1 MPSGSVQSVERAL
14 RLLSI
19 LGEAPASLSTLGERL
34 GITAPGATKILRT
47 LEELGLVRRGANRT
61 YRLAAGV
68 CGYARAYLRQ
78 VGLAGVARPAL
89 LDLSQATG
97 NPAILAV
104 LEGVDQVNVLRMDAA
119 LGALHPESELPERVG
134 PALPQATGRVLLAH
148 APAGVLAAHLASY
161 PLERYGGGLDGRA
174 TLEDELAAIRGRG
187 YAVVSPPCR
196 DVQFVA
202 APIQAPSG
210 GAIAAV
216 GAHVRPSQD
225 VEATVAL
232 VRQAAG
238 AISRELGAAGR
249 QP

>member
-1 MPSGSVQSVERAL
+1 MSPSSVQSVERAL
-14 RLLSI
+14 RALDI
-19 LGEAPASLSTLGERL
+19 LGEAPASLSSLGERL

-47 LEELGLVRRGANRT
+47 LEDLGLVQRGTNRT

-78 VGLAGVARPAL
+78 VGLAGIARPAL
-89 LDLSQATG
+89 LDLSQVTG
-97 NPAILAV
+97 NPTILAV
-104 LEGVDQVNVLRMDAA
+104 LEGVDQVNVMRVDAA
-119 LGALHPESELPERVG
+119 HGGLHPESELPERVG

-148 APAGVLAAHLASY
+148 APAGILGAHLDAY
-161 PLERYGGGLDGRA
+161 PLARYGGGLDGMGA
-174 TLEDELAAIRGRG
+174 LQGELAAIRTRG

-202 APIQAPSG
+202 APVQAPSG
-210 GAIAAV
+210 GVIAAV

-225 VEATVAL
+225 AAVAVAL
-232 VRQAAG
+232 VRRTAS
-238 AISRELGAAGR
+238 AISTELGADS